1 MGISDKTVKVCKL
14 TAPVLAKYSE
24 PVTSRLYE
32 NLYKTYPEAKT
43 YFGGDTE
50 DQYRQFKNAIV
61 FYINNI
67 DTLKAVDK
75 KTMKKKYRHNQPMD
89 IKPEYCTFIEV
100 SLLQAIKDVFS
111 DAATEEVIDAWAEA
125 YDYLD
130 DIVILREE
138 TLHASA

>member
-14 TAPVLAKYSE
+14 TAPILTKYSK
-24 PVTSRLYE
+24 PITASLYK

-43 YFGGDTE
+43 YFGGKME
-50 DQYRQFKNAIV
+50 EQYKQFNNAIV
-61 FYINNI
+61 YYINDI
-67 DTLKAVDK
+67 DTLKTLDK
-75 KTMKKKYRHNQPMD
+75 ETLKQKYRHKQPMH

-111 DAATEEVIDAWAEA
+111 DAATEELIDAWAEA
-125 YDYLD
+125 YDYLG

-138 TLHASA
+138 TLESSA